1 MITVQAPAKI
11 NLQLGVGPQRPDG
24 FHELATVFHAVD
36 VMDRI
41 HVRPNSLGAGVTIDV
56 IGKETQGVPVDE
68 TNLAAQAVLLLAEAA
83 QLPPDVH
90 LTIEKFIPVAGGMAG
105 GSADAAG
112 ALVAADALFGTRFN
126 RTELD
131 DLAAQLGSD
140 VPFALHGGTMIG
152 TGRGEQLMPVLTTG
166 TLHWVFAL
174 VDGGLSTPA
183 VYDQCDVLRA
193 EADVSAP
200 VINGDLLIALRSGD
214 YRAIASQ
221 MSNDLQPAAFALR
234 PDLGLLI
241 DAGIEL
247 GAITGMV
254 SGSGPTCAFLVWDSE
269 SALDLAVALTSTG
282 LCRDVRR
289 AQGPAPGAR
298 IIAP

>member
-1 MITVQAPAKI
+1 MITVQAPAKV
-11 NLQLGVGPQRPDG
+11 NLQLAVGPKRADG

-41 HVRPNSLGAGVTIDV
+41 HVRANPLGAGITIDV
-56 IGKETQGVPVDE
+56 IGKETQGVPADE
-68 TNLAAQAVLLLAEAA
+68 TNLAAQAVLLLAQRA
-83 QLPPDVH
+83 QVPADVH

-105 GSADAAG
+105 GSADAAA
-112 ALVAADALFGTRFN
+112 ALIGADALFGMHMSRD
-126 RTELD
+126 ELD
-131 DLAAQLGSD
+131 HVAAQLGSD

-152 TGRGEQLMPVLTTG
+152 TGRGEQLLPVLTTG

-174 VDGGLSTPA
+174 VDDGLSTPA
-183 VYDQCDVLRA
+183 VYTQCDDLREGIDVA
-193 EADVSAP
+193 EPA
-200 VINGDLLIALRSGD
+200 INGDLLIALRSGD

-221 MSNDLQPAAFALR
+221 MSNDLQPAALTLR
-234 PDLGLLI
+234 PDLGQLI
-241 DAGIEL
+241 EAGIEL
-247 GAITGMV
+247 GAITGIV

-289 AQGPAPGAR
+289 AQGPVAGAR
-298 IIAP
+298 IITP